1 MAGYRSHVRNA
12 SWLVFAISL
21 VVYWF
26 SVERV
31 GSLWDVGEFIL
42 GAHKL
47 QVVHPPGAPLF
58 LMVGRLFAWIGELV
72 SDDPATIAWAVNFS
86 SALCTAFAAFFIAQ
100 VTGILGRYALTAR
113 GGRPASASDDAL
125 DSGLRRGTPAA
136 TAHLAA
142 FRTELTRGE
151 GIALGMA
158 SLVAGLCTAL
168 RDQHLVLGRR
178 GRGVRHVDALH
189 HHDLLGDG
197 EVVRPPRHRAGRP
210 VDRLRGLRHGPL
222 RGRPPPELAHVPRAG
237 HLLLRQEVPG
247 RPSAGHQDRRP
258 GVLAWV
264 IAGLSAIVALVS
276 IVTPS
281 LFNLVFFGAA
291 ALGFGYLGVLA
302 FGSAN
307 GRTFAIERSLGGLAA
322 ALGGVVV
329 LVFAQA
335 AVIKGIPAV
344 WAKLEIFM
352 VNSLG
357 LPFHSGLIPLALVIG
372 GLLFLGFRYARQ
384 NNSRAAE
391 LITMSAMMLVVGFSV
406 VGVVMIRANA
416 SPPVNMNA
424 PTDAMRLQY
433 YLNREQYGDRP
444 LLFGPHFDAT
454 PTGYDYSDTYG
465 RVGDRYEVVDK
476 KVAPTY
482 RGADKMLFP
491 RMADQSQGRPNIYRR
506 VYMDDPNGKI
516 TMGQNLRFF
525 VRYQLDW
532 MYWRYFM
539 WNFSGR
545 QNHTQG
551 FYDTDPMAGNWITG
565 IDFVDETLLGVD
577 LSELP
582 EEARGTQGRNAYFAL
597 PFLFGLLGLVFH
609 LRRRPEDF
617 LAVLALFVITGIG
630 IILYT
635 NQPPNEPRERDYVQA
650 GAVFMYCVWIGM
662 GVLALFE
669 VLRRNASMSDV
680 PLAAI
685 AGLLVLSAPAL
696 MGFQNFDD
704 HSRKEHL
711 ASRDYAAN
719 FLNSLDEDAIIFTYG
734 DNDTYP
740 LWYAQEVEGV
750 RPDVRVINLSLIA
763 VDWYI
768 DLMRRK
774 INDSAPIKMTIPR
787 EAMRGDKRNQILM
800 RDPNDP
806 RTGGVRPM
814 SLQQALAYVSEDHPV
829 LLQGGQ
835 SLATDFPSNQV
846 FLPVTPEAARAS
858 GTIDDLGAGAQI
870 ERVNLDFGN
879 SRSILKD
886 NLAVMDIIGSN
897 AWERPIYFAVT
908 VPESKM
914 LGLRDYMRLEGLGL
928 RLTPVR
934 QASDRTFGPVGA
946 GRVDVDRVYD
956 NITEK
961 FAFGNFDKLDLFVDP
976 SYAPSV
982 QMTQFVLLRTVSEL
996 LASGDETRAG
1006 ELAKLYFEAFPHMNF
1021 AFDANTIFPIR
1032 VLLETGQ
1039 EEEAKK
1045 HLRTLAE
1052 SIGAWREFYD
1062 SQDPQ
1067 LVSPQGALG
1076 RESNQNAGTIRELQE
1091 RVFPLVKD
1099 ATFVQELSKI
1109 IGASAAPGIGTT
1121 PRELGEPVAPEQIEV
1136 PAADAIDNVEQ

>member
-1 MAGYRSHVRNA
+1 MASHRTHVRNA

-58 LMVGRLFAWIGELV
+58 LLIGRLFAWIGELI
-72 SDDPATIAWAVNFS
+72 SDDPSTIAWAVNFS
-86 SALCTAFAAFFIAQ
+86 SALCTSFAALFIAQ
-100 VTGILGRYALTAR
+100 VTGILGRYALVAR
-113 GGRPASASDDAL
+113 GEHGAGVRDDSL
-125 DSGLRRGTPAA
+125 DGGLRLKDAPAP
-136 TAHLAA
+136 TADA
-142 FRTELTRGE
+142 FRELTQGE
-151 GIALGMA
+151 GIALGFA
-158 SLVAGLCTAL
+158 SLVAGLCTAFATSIWFSA
-168 RDQHLVLGRR
+168 VE
-178 GRGVRHVDALH
+178 
-189 HHDLLGDG
+189 G
-197 EVVRPPRHRAGRP
+197 EVYAMSTLFTTMTFWAMVKWYDLPDTPKA
-210 VDRLRGLRHGPL
+210 DRWIVFAVFATGLSVG
-222 RGRPPPELAHVPRAG
+222 V
-237 HLLLRQEVPG
+237 HLLSLLTFPALAIFYFSKKY
-247 RPSAGHQDRRP
+247 PAGNPLATQV
-258 GVLAWV
+258 GGLLAWV
-264 IAGLSAIVALVS
+264 IAVLSAVVALVAVTAPS
-276 IVTPS
+276 I
-281 LFNLVFFGAA
+281 FNVVFFGASA
-291 ALGFGYLGVLA
+291 AGFGYLGALA
-302 FGSAN
+302 FRDPRERS
-307 GRTFAIERSLGGLAA
+307 FAIERSLGGLAA

-344 WAKLEIFM
+344 WAQLEIFM
-352 VNSLG
+352 VNRLG

-372 GLLFLGFRYARQ
+372 GLLYLGFRYARQ

-391 LITMSAMMLVVGFSV
+391 LATMSAMMLVVGFSV

-416 SPPVNMNA
+416 SPPINMNA

-444 LLFGPHFDAT
+444 LLYGPHFEAR
-454 PTGYDYSDTYG
+454 PTGYDYADTYG
-465 RVGDRYEVVDK
+465 RVGDRYEVVDQ
-476 KVAPTY
+476 KVAPIY

-491 RMADQSQGRPNIYRR
+491 RMADASQGRPDIYRQIW
-506 VYMDDPNGKI
+506 MDDPGGKI
-516 TMGQNLRFF
+516 TMGENLRFF

-551 FYDTDPMAGNWITG
+551 FYPTDPMAGNWITG
-565 IDFVDETLLGVD
+565 IDFVDELILRID
-577 LSELP
+577 LDELP
-582 EEARGTQGRNAYFAL
+582 DEARDTQGRNTYFAL

-669 VLRRNASMSDV
+669 LLRKRANLEGVA
-680 PLAAI
+680 PAAI
-685 AGLLVLSAPAL
+685 AGLVVLSAPAL
-696 MGFQNFDD
+696 MGFEGFDD
-704 HSRKEHL
+704 HSRMDHR

-719 FLNSLDEDAIIFTYG
+719 FLNSLDENAIIFTYG

-740 LWYAQEVEGV
+740 LWYAQEVEGI

-774 INDSAPIKMTIPR
+774 INESAPIKMTIPR
-787 EAMRGDKRNQILM
+787 EAMRGELRNQILI

-806 RTGGVRPM
+806 RQGGVRPM
-814 SLQQALAYVSEDHPV
+814 SIREALNYVAQDHPV
-829 LLQGGQ
+829 RLQGGQ
-835 SLATDFPSNQV
+835 VLATDFPTDQV
-846 FLPVTPEAARAS
+846 FIPVTPQAARAS
-858 GTIDDLGAGAQI
+858 GVIDDLGDSARI
-870 ERVNLDFGN
+870 ERVNLNFGG

-886 NLAVMDIIGSN
+886 DLAVMDIIGSN

-908 VPESKM
+908 VPQAKM
-914 LGLRDYMRLEGLGL
+914 LGLRDYLRLEGLGL
-928 RLTPVR
+928 RLTPAR
-934 QASDRTFGPVGA
+934 FPSDRTFGPVGA

-956 NITEK
+956 NVTQK
-961 FAFGNFDKLDLFVDP
+961 FAFGNFDKEDLFVDP

-982 QMTQFVLLRTVSEL
+982 QMTQFVLIRTISQL
-996 LASGDETRAG
+996 LVENDTARAG
-1006 ELAKLYFEAFPHMNF
+1006 ELARLYFEAFPHMNF
-1021 AFDANTIFPIR
+1021 PFDANTIFPIR
-1032 VLLETGQ
+1032 ILLETGQ
-1039 EEEAKK
+1039 EELAKEQ
-1045 HLRTLAE
+1045 LRTLAE
-1052 SIGAWREFYD
+1052 SLGQWRRFYD
-1062 SQDPQ
+1062 RQNPAVVAQGGQ
-1067 LVSPQGALG
+1067 LA
-1076 RESNQNAGTIRELQE
+1076 RESAQNEGTIRELNT
-1091 RVFPLVKD
+1091 RILPLIND
-1099 ATFVQELSKI
+1099 PAF
-1109 IGASAAPGIGTT
+1109 AAEMAGLLGMAPAVGTT
-1121 PRELGEPVAPEQIEV
+1121 PQELGQPVAPETVPVPVQDGSEV
-1136 PAADAIDNVEQ
+1136 EE

>member
-58 LMVGRLFAWIGELV
+58 LLIGRLFAWVGDLV

-100 VTGILGRYALTAR
+100 VTGILGRYALTSR
-113 GGRPASASDDAL
+113 GDGVTFVADDSL
-125 DSGLRRGTPAA
+125 DSGLRPARA
-136 TAHLAA
+136 AVTSHLDS
-142 FRTELTRGE
+142 FRRDVTQGE

-158 SLVAGLCTAL
+158 SLVAGLCTAFATSIWFSA
-168 RDQHLVLGRR
+168 VE
-178 GRGVRHVDALH
+178 
-189 HHDLLGDG
+189 G
-197 EVVRPPRHRAGRP
+197 EVYAMSTLFTTMTFWAMVKWYDLPDTPKA
-210 VDRLRGLRHGPL
+210 DRWIVFAVFATGLSVG
-222 RGRPPPELAHVPRAG
+222 V
-237 HLLLRQEVPG
+237 HLLSLLTFPALAIFYFAKKY
-247 RPSAGHQDRRP
+247 PAGNATATKV
-258 GVLAWV
+258 GGILAWV
-264 IAGLSAIVALVS
+264 IAGLSAVVALVS
-276 IVTPS
+276 VITPS
-281 LFNLVFFGAA
+281 LFNLVFFGASA
-291 ALGFGYLGVLA
+291 AGFGYLGMLA
-302 FGSAN
+302 FRDAQWRSA
-307 GRTFAIERSLGGLAA
+307 AMERSLGGLAA

-344 WAKLEIFM
+344 WARLEIFM
-352 VNSLG
+352 VNTLG
-357 LPFHSGLIPLALVIG
+357 LPFHSGLIPLALLIA
-372 GLLFLGFRYARQ
+372 GLLYAGFRYARQ

-391 LITMSAMMLVVGFSV
+391 LATMSAMMLVVGFSV

-444 LLFGPHFDAT
+444 LVFGPHFEAT

-476 KVAPTY
+476 KVAPIY

-506 VYMDDPNGKI
+506 VWMDDPQGEI
-516 TMGQNLRFF
+516 SMGQNLKFF

-565 IDFVDETLLGVD
+565 IDFVDEMLLGVN

-582 EEARGTQGRNAYFAL
+582 DEARDTQGRNAYYGL
-597 PFLFGLLGLVFH
+597 PFLFGLLGLVYH

-662 GVLALFE
+662 GVLALFDL
-669 VLRRNASMSDV
+669 LRKRAKMSGVV
-680 PLAAI
+680 PAAI
-685 AGLLVLSAPAL
+685 AGAVVLTAPAL
-696 MGFQNFDD
+696 MGFQGFDD
-704 HSRKEHL
+704 HSRMDHR

-774 INDSAPIKMTIPR
+774 INDSAPIKMTIPQ

-814 SLQQALAYVSEDHPV
+814 SLQEALAYVSEDHPV

-846 FLPVTPEAARAS
+846 YLPVTPAAARAS
-858 GTIDDLGAGAQI
+858 GTIDDLGDSARIQ
-870 ERVNLDFGN
+870 RVNLDFGGA
-879 SRSILKD
+879 RSILKD
-886 NLAVMDIIGSN
+886 DLAVMDIIGSN

-908 VPESKM
+908 VPEGKM
-914 LGLRDYMRLEGLGL
+914 LGLRDYLRLEGLGL
-928 RLTPVR
+928 RLTPVK

-956 NITEK
+956 NVTEK
-961 FAFGNFDKLDLFVDP
+961 FAFGNFDKEDLFVDP

-982 QMTQFVLLRTVSEL
+982 QMTQFVLIRAISEL
-996 LASGDETRAG
+996 LADGDEARAG
-1006 ELAKLYFEAFPHMNF
+1006 ELAKLYFDAFPHVNF
-1021 AFDANTIFPIR
+1021 PFDANTIFPIR

-1039 EEEAKK
+1039 EEEAKE
-1045 HLRTLAE
+1045 HLRTLARSLGE
-1052 SIGAWREFYD
+1052 WRAFYD

-1067 LVSPQGALG
+1067 LISAQGALG
-1076 RESNQNAGTIRELQE
+1076 RDSQQNAGTIRELQT
-1091 RVFPLVKD
+1091 RVLPLVRD
-1099 ATFVQELSKI
+1099 ADFAQELLGI
-1109 IGASAAPGIGTT
+1109 LGAGATPGVGTT
-1121 PRELGEPVAPEQIEV
+1121 PQELGQPVAPQEV
-1136 PAADAIDNVEQ
+1136 PVPEVDGIDDVSDQ